1 MCSTPTELPTLS
13 VASHILPPPPDH
25 TASAPSAAP
34 RSRAVKD
41 VLARAVVPLARAADR
56 VCAPLRRLWA
66 HGLCSA
72 RLGTALD
79 PSCVV
84 LGAPEVHGTGRIRLG
99 RDLYLYR
106 DVHLETQADGT
117 ILVGDRVVLSR
128 GVHLVAFS
136 GIRIGDGAMIGEYA
150 SVRDANHRR
159 TATGWLRD
167 AGHDAAPVTIG
178 RNAWL
183 GRGVAVLA
191 GVTIGDGAVIG
202 ANAVVTR
209 DVPAGAVVGGVPARP
224 LRPRGNV
231 RAEGSRD
238 AAP

>member
-1 MCSTPTELPTLS
+1 LPSEST
-13 VASHILPPPPDH
+13 HISSPSDH
-25 TASAPSAAP
+25 SAVSPAAAP
-34 RSRAVKD
+34 GARTVKRL
-41 VLARAVVPLARAADR
+41 LACAVVPLARAADR

-66 HGLCSA
+66 HGLCAA
-72 RLGTALD
+72 RLGTALH

-84 LGAPEVHGTGRIRLG
+84 LGAPEVHGTGHVRVG
-99 RDLYLYR
+99 RDLFLYR

-117 ILVGDRVVLSR
+117 IRIGDRVVLSR
-128 GVHLVAFS
+128 GVHLVAFA
-136 GIRIGDGAMIGEYA
+136 GISVGDGAMIGEYA

-159 TATGWLRD
+159 VAAGWLRD
-167 AGHDAAPVTIG
+167 AGHEAAPIVIG

-183 GRGVAVLA
+183 GRGVTVLA

-209 DVPAGAVVGGVPARP
+209 DVPAGAVFGGVPARA
-224 LRPRGNV
+224 LRRRALPRG
-231 RAEGSRD
+231 RRIHD

>member
-1 MCSTPTELPTLS
+1 MRSTPTELPTLS

-150 SVRDANHRR
+150 SVRDA
-159 TATGWLRD
+159 
-167 AGHDAAPVTIG
+167 GHDAAPVTIG